1 MSFNYP
7 SGPAFFGVSVLPSVL
22 CKQQRKDL
30 NTSSLKI
37 SYFIIVSAIMQIIV
51 IKTMITVLF
60 SFFLF

>member
-22 CKQQRKDL
+22 YKQQRKVL
-30 NTSSLKI
+30 NSSGLKI

-51 IKTMITVLF
+51 IKTIITSLRVMI
-60 SFFLF
+60 

>member
-22 CKQQRKDL
+22 YKQQRKVL
-30 NTSSLKI
+30 NSSSLKI

-51 IKTMITVLF
+51 IKQ
-60 SFFLF
+60 